1 MIKGYGF
8 IQRADRLRELDARIT
23 AATYARRYMENEN
36 ERASITRSIN
46 RDKNERRA
54 LLGV

>member
-8 IQRADRLRELDARIT
+8 IQRADRLREVNDRIMAAAYAARHAETEREQAT
-23 AATYARRYMENEN
+23 AAQIMRQARG
-36 ERASITRSIN
+36 ERLS
-46 RDKNERRA
+46 